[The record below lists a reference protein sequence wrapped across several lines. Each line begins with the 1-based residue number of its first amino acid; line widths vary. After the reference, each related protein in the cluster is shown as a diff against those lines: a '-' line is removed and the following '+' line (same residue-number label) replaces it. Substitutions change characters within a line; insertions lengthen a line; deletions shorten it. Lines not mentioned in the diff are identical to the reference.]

1 MKIALITDTHF
12 GARNDNA
19 AFLDYFEK
27 FYEEIFFPYLDAEG
41 ITTII
46 HLGDIV
52 DRRKYISYVTLRR
65 MKDMFIDQCEKRGID
80 LHVIIGNHDVPY
92 KNTNE
97 INSMKELFGDS
108 HVNYYWKPET
118 VTFDDF
124 RILLMPWINAD
135 NWNDAL
141 DAINDTIAS
150 HCFGHLDITGA
161 MMDRGNKNEHGMSHK
176 YFDKFELVC
185 SGHFHHKNM
194 YNNIQYLGCPYEM
207 TWIDYQ
213 DPKGFHVFDTATREL
228 EFVRN
233 PYSMFHK
240 VFYNDDGKD
249 FEEIKNF
256 DASMY
261 ENTFV
266 KVIKMN
272 CDNPYWFDV
281 FMDKIVKA
289 NPINIQV
296 VDDNLNLNLESADD
310 LVDEAEDTLTIMS
323 NYIKQMPD
331 NVPKSKLDG
340 LMRSLYNEA
349 ISLGLS

>member
-27 FYEEIFFPYLDAEG
+27 FYEEIFFPHLDAEG
-41 ITTII
+41 INTII

-65 MKDMFIDQCEKRGID
+65 MKDMFIDQCEKRNID

-97 INSMKELFGDS
+97 INSMKELFGGS
-108 HVNYYWKPET
+108 HVKYYWKPET
-118 VTFDDF
+118 VFFDDF
-124 RILLMPWINAD
+124 RILLMPWINAQNFD
-135 NWNDAL
+135 EAM
-141 DAINDTIAS
+141 DAINNTIAS

-185 SGHFHHKNM
+185 SGHFHHKNK
-194 YNNIQYLGCPYEM
+194 YSNIQYLGCPYEM

-249 FEEIKNF
+249 FEEIRNF

-296 VDDNLNLNLESADD
+296 VDDNLNLNLESAED
-310 LVDEAEDTLTIMS
+310 LVDEAEDTITIMS
-323 NYIKQMPD
+323 NYIQQMPD
-331 NVPKSKLDG
+331 NVPKTKLDS

-349 ISLGLS
+349 MSLGL